1 MIALSHSFSGKPRQA
16 SMAAYRQ
23 LLAENHVEE
32 ILQDVKQ
39 NKTLDRKKELP
50 VWLPLAAS
58 FKNGTRKAED
68 AVPSGLF
75 FLDIDEKGLTEAL
88 WNKVREE
95 RLIQEFRIVYFAES
109 AGGGTHIWAWRTP
122 GLSIEEN
129 IQRLASR
136 LGVSYDSHV
145 TDLARCCFM
154 VSEQYVRLLDPVVF
168 EPLTE
173 EQRQLY
179 SASRM
184 IAQKE
189 EDLNALAQ
197 NALVQN
203 ALVQNELVQNAL
215 VQTTPT
221 PPNLG
226 GEEDTPAAESAPTV
240 VMVSPPE
247 LGGARG
253 GLNNSHSCTYKDIPY
268 SQIVQALLWKLGYGD
283 APAEGERNTALYTMS
298 RYLRFICDFD
308 EQKLFAIIPH
318 WGLPEHEVISTIKS
332 AVASVRPTD
341 MPSQMKE
348 VLSSLGAAMEVET
361 EKAEDSPIPTVGNEL
376 PGILQ
381 DLADHAPGEFKE
393 ATLIAAMPMLGTL
406 ATGIRARYND
416 GKINSASFIVDIEAP
431 QATGKSFV
439 DDEFALLMDPIIKQ
453 DEVEWQKEIAYSLAK
468 KDGQDVENPC
478 SQIRILE
485 PNIGVSAFLERA
497 LYAKGKHLFTYAPEI
512 ETVLKNNKGG
522 AWTEKNDLFRL
533 AYDNKPWGQH
543 RISKDSFSGKV
554 TLYYNMVMCGTPNKC
569 RAFFADAESGLVSRV
584 TPVVLP
590 DMVGA
595 KMPKFKPWTKDEE
608 ERVKRQCL
616 CLMDEEGEVDL
627 PLINKALEEWD
638 EEKRQE
644 YLQTLRY
651 SLDVLR
657 RRAALNG
664 FRAGIIAYLLEG
676 RQETE
681 RAIKF
686 ARWYAERC
694 LHYQLQLYGDKID
707 ALHNGPSPQASK
719 GNVRYLDALP
729 REFTKEDL
737 VTLRLA
743 NNESPVVK
751 TITWRWVKEGKIEK
765 IDTNLW
771 RKIG

>member
-1 MIALSHSFSGKPRQA
+1 MINISNCFSGKPRQA

-39 NKTLDRKKELP
+39 NKNLDRKKSLP

-68 AVPSGLF
+68 AVPSGLY
-75 FLDIDEKGLTEAL
+75 FLDIDEKGLTETL
-88 WNKVREE
+88 WNKVRAENLIEE
-95 RLIQEFRIVYFAES
+95 FHIVYFAES

-122 GLSIEEN
+122 GLSIEED
-129 IQRLASR
+129 IQQLASR

-154 VSEQYVRLLDPVVF
+154 VSEQYVKLLDPVVF
-168 EPLTE
+168 EPLSE
-173 EQRQLY
+173 EQKKMY
-179 SASRM
+179 
-184 IAQKE
+184 AQPINNKVE
-189 EDLNALAQ
+189 QTEVETTHLSPLTSHPSPLN
-197 NALVQN
+197 
-203 ALVQNELVQNAL
+203 
-215 VQTTPT
+215 
-221 PPNLG
+221 
-226 GEEDTPAAESAPTV
+226 
-240 VMVSPPE
+240 
-247 LGGARG
+247 
-253 GLNNSHSCTYKDIPY
+253 YKGIPY
-268 SQIVQALLWKLGYGD
+268 EKIVQALLWKLGYGD
-283 APAEGERNTALYTMS
+283 APADGERNTALYTMS
-298 RYLRFICDFD
+298 RYLRFICDFN
-308 EQKLFAIIPH
+308 EQKLFQILPH
-318 WGLPEHEVISTIKS
+318 WGLSDHEVLSTIKS
-332 AVASVRPTD
+332 AVGSVRPTD

-348 VLSSLGAAMEVET
+348 VLSSLGAAIEAEVEN
-361 EKAEDSPIPTVGNEL
+361 ADDSLVASVDNEL
-376 PGILQ
+376 PDILQ
-381 DLADHAPGEFKE
+381 DLADHAPEEFKE
-393 ATLIAAMPMLGTL
+393 ATLMAAMPMLGTL
-406 ATGIRARYND
+406 ATGIRARYRD
-416 GKINSASFIVDIEAP
+416 GVLNSPSFIVDIEAP

-439 DDEFALLMDPIIKQ
+439 DKEFQLLMDPIIKQ
-453 DEVEWQKEIAYSLAK
+453 DEVEWQKEMAYSLAK

-478 SQIRILE
+478 SQIRIIE

-497 LYAKGKHLFTYAPEI
+497 IYAKGKHLFTYAPEI

-595 KMPKFKPWTKDEE
+595 KMPQFKPWTKDEE
-608 ERVKRQCL
+608 EKVKRQCL

-627 PLINKALEEWD
+627 PLINKAIEEWD
-638 EEKRQE
+638 EGKRQE

-664 FRAGIIAYLLEG
+664 FRAGLVAYLLEG
-676 RQETE
+676 RKETE
-681 RAIKF
+681 RAIRF
-686 ARWYAERC
+686 ALWFAERC
-694 LHYQLQLYGDKID
+694 LHYQLQIYGDKID
-707 ALHNGPSPQASK
+707 ALHNGQLSLQASK
-719 GNVRYLDALP
+719 GNIRYLDALP
-729 REFTKEDL
+729 KEFTKEDL
-737 VTLRLA
+737 VNLRLS

-751 TITWRWVKEGKIEK
+751 TVIYRWGKEGLVVKIG
-765 IDTNLW
+765 TNLW
-771 RKIG
+771 QKCL

>member
-39 NKTLDRKKELP
+39 NKNLDRKKELP

-58 FKNGTRKAED
+58 FKNGTRKAEN

-95 RLIQEFRIVYFAES
+95 NLIQEFRIVYFAES

-122 GLSIEEN
+122 GLSIEED

-168 EPLTE
+168 EENRGEWLEVRGKRIDSSATNSDNETNLSPLTS
-173 EQRQLY
+173 Y
-179 SASRM
+179 HSP
-184 IAQKE
+184 
-189 EDLNALAQ
+189 LN
-197 NALVQN
+197 
-203 ALVQNELVQNAL
+203 
-215 VQTTPT
+215 
-221 PPNLG
+221 
-226 GEEDTPAAESAPTV
+226 
-240 VMVSPPE
+240 
-247 LGGARG
+247 
-253 GLNNSHSCTYKDIPY
+253 YKDIPY

-308 EQKLFAIIPH
+308 EQKLFAILPH
-318 WGLPEHEVISTIKS
+318 WGLPDHEVISTIKS

-361 EKAEDSPIPTVGNEL
+361 EKAEDSPIPTVDNEL

-381 DLADHAPGEFKE
+381 DLADHAPEEFKE

>member
-1 MIALSHSFSGKPRQA
+1 MRKSHLEGAKPLATFAADMIQLASSFSGKPRQA

-39 NKTLDRKKELP
+39 NKNLSRKKELP
-50 VWLPLAAS
+50 VWLPLAEC
-58 FKNGTRKAED
+58 FTNGTRKAED

-75 FLDIDEKGLTEAL
+75 FLDIDEKGLTEEL
-88 WNKVREE
+88 WGKVWENNLIEE
-95 RLIQEFRIVYFAES
+95 CRIVYFAES

-122 GLSIEEN
+122 GSTIEED
-129 IQRLASR
+129 IQKLASR

-154 VSEQYVRLLDPVVF
+154 VSEQYVKLLDPAIF
-168 EPLTE
+168 EPLSE
-173 EQRQLY
+173 EQKKLY
-179 SASRM
+179 EVSLDSVPTEVVN
-184 IAQKE
+184 QTE
-189 EDLNALAQ
+189 PNEVSESQ
-197 NALVQN
+197 N
-203 ALVQNELVQNAL
+203 
-215 VQTTPT
+215 
-221 PPNLG
+221 
-226 GEEDTPAAESAPTV
+226 
-240 VMVSPPE
+240 
-247 LGGARG
+247 
-253 GLNNSHSCTYKDIPY
+253 YKGIPY
-268 SQIVQALLWKLGYGD
+268 EKIVQALLWKLGYGD
-283 APAEGERNTALYTMS
+283 APAEGERNTALYTMT
-298 RYLRFICDFD
+298 RYMRFICDFN
-308 EQKLFAIIPH
+308 EQKLFQILPH
-318 WGLPEHEVISTIKS
+318 WGLADHEVMSTIKS
-332 AVASVRPTD
+332 AIGSTRPSD
-341 MPSQMKE
+341 IPSQMKE
-348 VLSSLGAAMEVET
+348 VLSFLGAST
-361 EKAEDSPIPTVGNEL
+361 EGGDEDSDESLCAPVEKEL

-381 DLADHAPGEFKE
+381 DLSDHAPEEFRE
-393 ATLIAAMPMLGTL
+393 ATLMAAMPMLGTL
-406 ATGIRARYND
+406 ATSIRAKYRD
-416 GKINSASFIVDIEAP
+416 GKLNSPSFIVDIEAP

-439 DDEFALLMDPIIKQ
+439 DNEFELLMDPIIKQ

-468 KDGQDVENPC
+468 KNGEEAENPC
-478 SQIRILE
+478 SQIRIIE

-584 TPVVLP
+584 TPVQLP
-590 DMVGA
+590 DMTGA
-595 KMPKFKPWTKDEE
+595 KMPHFKEWTKEE
-608 ERVKRQCL
+608 EEKVKRQCL

-627 PLINKALEEWD
+627 PLINKAIEEWD
-638 EEKRQE
+638 ESKRQE

-676 RQETE
+676 RKETE

-686 ARWYAERC
+686 AVWYAERC
-694 LHYQLQLYGDKID
+694 LHYQLLIYGDKID
-707 ALHNGPSPQASK
+707 ALHNGTLSPQASK
-719 GNVRYLDALP
+719 GNIRYLDVLP
-729 REFTKEDL
+729 KEFTKEDL
-737 VTLRLA
+737 VNLRLA
-743 NNESPVVK
+743 NNESAVVK
-751 TITWRWVKEGKIEK
+751 TIIYRWVKEGKIVK
-765 IDTNLW
+765 INTNLW
-771 RKIG
+771 QKC

>member
-1 MIALSHSFSGKPRQA
+1 
-16 SMAAYRQ
+16 MAAYRQ
-23 LLAENHVEE
+23 LLAKNHVEE

-39 NKTLDRKKELP
+39 NNRLDRKKELP
-50 VWLPLAAS
+50 VWLPLAQS
-58 FKNGTRKAED
+58 FNNGTRKAED

-75 FLDIDEKGLTEAL
+75 YLDIDEKGLTEQL
-88 WNKVREE
+88 WQKVQDENLIEE
-95 RLIQEFRIVYFAES
+95 YRIVYFAES

-122 GLSIEEN
+122 GATIEED
-129 IQRLASR
+129 IQKLASR

-154 VSEQYVRLLDPVVF
+154 VSEKYVKLLDPIVF
-168 EPLTE
+168 EEQPSSPKLGDNRGLNEESPLTE
-173 EQRQLY
+173 
-179 SASRM
+179 
-184 IAQKE
+184 K
-189 EDLNALAQ
+189 
-197 NALVQN
+197 
-203 ALVQNELVQNAL
+203 NENGSETCSDPQ
-215 VQTTPT
+215 

-226 GEEDTPAAESAPTV
+226 GS
-240 VMVSPPE
+240 
-247 LGGARG
+247 
-253 GLNNSHSCTYKDIPY
+253 NYKGIPY
-268 SQIVQALLWKLGYGD
+268 ENIVQALLWKLGYGD
-283 APAEGERNTALYTMS
+283 APAEGERNMALYTMS
-298 RYLRFICDFD
+298 RYMRFICDFD
-308 EQKLFAIIPH
+308 EQKLFTILPH
-318 WGLPEHEVISTIKS
+318 WGLSDHEVQSTIKS
-332 AVASVRPTD
+332 AVGSTRPAGI
-341 MPSQMKE
+341 PSMMNE
-348 VLSSLGAAMEVET
+348 VLSSLGAASEAGS
-361 EKAEDSPIPTVGNEL
+361 AESDESTVAPVDAEL

-381 DLADHAPGEFKE
+381 DLSDHAPEEFRE
-393 ATLIAAMPMLGTL
+393 ATLMAAMPMLGTL
-406 ATGIRARYND
+406 ATGIRAKYRD
-416 GKINSASFIVDIEAP
+416 GKLNSPSFIVDIEAP

-439 DDEFALLMDPIIKQ
+439 DAEFELLMDPIIKQ
-453 DEVEWQKEIAYSLAK
+453 DEVEWQKEIEYSLAK
-468 KDGQDVENPC
+468 KNGEEVENPC
-478 SQIRILE
+478 AQIRIIE

-584 TPVVLP
+584 TPVLLP

-595 KMPKFKPWTKDEE
+595 RMPHFKPWSQEDEE
-608 ERVKRQCL
+608 KVKRQCL
-616 CLMDEEGEVDL
+616 CLMDEEGEVEL
-627 PLINKALEEWD
+627 PLINKAIEAWD

-681 RAIKF
+681 RAIRF
-686 ARWYAERC
+686 AVWYAERC
-694 LHYQLQLYGDKID
+694 LHYQLQLYGNKID
-707 ALHNGPSPQASK
+707 ALHDNAVSPQASK
-719 GNVRYLDALP
+719 GNIRYLDVLP
-729 REFTKEDL
+729 KEFTKEDL
-737 VTLRLA
+737 VNLRLA

-751 TITWRWVKEGKIEK
+751 TIIYRWVKEGLVVK
-765 IDTNLW
+765 TNANLW
-771 RKIG
+771 QKIQV

>member
-1 MIALSHSFSGKPRQA
+1 
-16 SMAAYRQ
+16 MAAYRQ
-23 LLAENHVEE
+23 LLAKNHVEE

-39 NKTLDRKKELP
+39 NNRMDRKKELP
-50 VWLPLAAS
+50 VWLPLAQS
-58 FKNGTRKAED
+58 FNNGTRKAED

-75 FLDIDEKGLTEAL
+75 YLDIDEKGLTEQL
-88 WNKVREE
+88 WQKVQDENLIEE
-95 RLIQEFRIVYFAES
+95 YRIVYFAES

-122 GLSIEEN
+122 GATIEED
-129 IQRLASR
+129 IQKLASR

-154 VSEQYVRLLDPVVF
+154 VSEKYVKLLDPIVF
-168 EPLTE
+168 EEQPSSPKLGDNRGLNEESPLTE
-173 EQRQLY
+173 
-179 SASRM
+179 
-184 IAQKE
+184 K
-189 EDLNALAQ
+189 
-197 NALVQN
+197 
-203 ALVQNELVQNAL
+203 NENGSETCSDPQ
-215 VQTTPT
+215 

-226 GEEDTPAAESAPTV
+226 GS
-240 VMVSPPE
+240 
-247 LGGARG
+247 
-253 GLNNSHSCTYKDIPY
+253 NYKGIPY
-268 SQIVQALLWKLGYGD
+268 ENIVQALLWKLGYGD
-283 APAEGERNTALYTMS
+283 APAEGERNMALYTMS
-298 RYLRFICDFD
+298 RYMRFICDFD
-308 EQKLFAIIPH
+308 EQKLFTILPH
-318 WGLPEHEVISTIKS
+318 WGLSDHEVQSTIKS
-332 AVASVRPTD
+332 AVGSTRPAGI
-341 MPSQMKE
+341 PSMMNE
-348 VLSSLGAAMEVET
+348 VLSSLGATSEAGS
-361 EKAEDSPIPTVGNEL
+361 AESDESTVAPVDNEL

-381 DLADHAPGEFKE
+381 DLSDHAPEEFRE
-393 ATLIAAMPMLGTL
+393 ATLMAAMPMLGTL
-406 ATGIRARYND
+406 ATGIRAKYRD
-416 GKINSASFIVDIEAP
+416 GKLNSPSFIVDIEAP

-439 DDEFALLMDPIIKQ
+439 DAEFELLMDPIIKQ
-453 DEVEWQKEIAYSLAK
+453 DEVEWQKEIEYSLAK
-468 KDGQDVENPC
+468 KNGEEVENPC
-478 SQIRILE
+478 AQIRIIE

-584 TPVVLP
+584 TPVLLP

-595 KMPKFKPWTKDEE
+595 RMPHFKPWSQEDEE
-608 ERVKRQCL
+608 KVKRQCL
-616 CLMDEEGEVDL
+616 CLMDEEGEVEL
-627 PLINKALEEWD
+627 PLINKAIEAWD

-681 RAIKF
+681 RAIRF
-686 ARWYAERC
+686 AVWYAERC
-694 LHYQLQLYGDKID
+694 LHYQLQLYGNKID
-707 ALHNGPSPQASK
+707 ALHDNAVSPQASK
-719 GNVRYLDALP
+719 GNIRYLDVLP
-729 REFTKEDL
+729 KEFTKEDL
-737 VTLRLA
+737 VNLRLA

-751 TITWRWVKEGKIEK
+751 TIICRWVKEGLVVK
-765 IDTNLW
+765 TNANLW
-771 RKIG
+771 QKIQV

>member
-1 MIALSHSFSGKPRQA
+1 MTFAVDMISIATSFSGKPRKA

-23 LLAENHVEE
+23 LLAKNHVDE
-32 ILQDVKQ
+32 ILLDVKQ
-39 NKTLDRKKELP
+39 NKNLDRKKELP
-50 VWLPLAAS
+50 VWLPLAQC
-58 FKNGTRKAED
+58 FNNGTRKAED

-75 FLDIDEKGLTEAL
+75 FLDIDEKGLTEQL
-88 WNKVREE
+88 WQKVQDEN
-95 RLIQEFRIVYFAES
+95 LIEEFRIVYFAES
-109 AGGGTHIWAWRTP
+109 AGGGTHIWAWRTL
-122 GLSIEEN
+122 GSTIEED
-129 IQRLASR
+129 IQKLASR

-154 VSEQYVRLLDPVVF
+154 VSEQYVKLLDPVVF
-168 EPLTE
+168 EESDWKEVSGEKTDVPTQPSDNSTASSPL
-173 EQRQLY
+173 
-179 SASRM
+179 
-184 IAQKE
+184 
-189 EDLNALAQ
+189 D
-197 NALVQN
+197 
-203 ALVQNELVQNAL
+203 
-215 VQTTPT
+215 
-221 PPNLG
+221 
-226 GEEDTPAAESAPTV
+226 
-240 VMVSPPE
+240 
-247 LGGARG
+247 
-253 GLNNSHSCTYKDIPY
+253 YKGIPY
-268 SQIVQALLWKLGYGD
+268 ENIVQALLFKLGYGD
-283 APAEGERNTALYTMS
+283 APVEGERNMALYTMS

-308 EQKLFAIIPH
+308 EQRLFTILPH
-318 WGLPEHEVISTIKS
+318 WGLSDHEVLSTIKS
-332 AVASVRPTD
+332 AVGSTRPAGI
-341 MPSQMKE
+341 PSMMNE
-348 VLSSLGAAMEVET
+348 VLSSLGAAIETGTETIDDSMVSPVE
-361 EKAEDSPIPTVGNEL
+361 AEL

-381 DLADHAPGEFKE
+381 DLSDHAPEEFRE
-393 ATLIAAMPMLGTL
+393 ATLMAAMPMLGTL
-406 ATGIRARYND
+406 ATGIRAKYRD
-416 GKINSASFIVDIEAP
+416 GKLNSPSFIVDIEAP

-439 DDEFALLMDPIIKQ
+439 DNEFELLMDPIIKQ
-453 DEVEWQKEIAYSLAK
+453 DEVEWQKEIEYSLAK
-468 KDGQDVENPC
+468 KDGQEVENPC
-478 SQIRILE
+478 AQIRIIE

-595 KMPKFKPWTKDEE
+595 KMPEFKAWSQEE
-608 ERVKRQCL
+608 EEKVKRQCL

-627 PLINKALEEWD
+627 PLINKAIEEWD
-638 EEKRQE
+638 EGKRQE

-664 FRAGIIAYLLEG
+664 FRAGILAYLLEG

-686 ARWYAERC
+686 ALWYAERC
-694 LHYQLQLYGDKID
+694 LHYQLQIYGNKID
-707 ALHNGPSPQASK
+707 ALHDNAVSPQASK
-719 GNVRYLDALP
+719 GNIRYLDVLP
-729 REFTKEDL
+729 KEFTKEDL
-737 VTLRLA
+737 VNLRLA

-751 TITWRWVKEGKIEK
+751 TIIYRWCKECKIEK
-765 IDTNLW
+765 IGANLW
-771 RKIG
+771 QKSL

>member
-1 MIALSHSFSGKPRQA
+1 MTFAVDMISIATSFSGKPRKA

-23 LLAENHVEE
+23 LLAKNHVDE
-32 ILQDVKQ
+32 ILLDVKQ
-39 NKTLDRKKELP
+39 NKNLDRKKELP
-50 VWLPLAAS
+50 VWLPLAEC
-58 FKNGTRKAED
+58 FTGGTRKAED
-68 AVPSGLF
+68 AQPSGLF
-75 FLDIDEKGLTEAL
+75 FLDIDEKGLTETL
-88 WNKVREE
+88 WQKVQDEN
-95 RLIQEFRIVYFAES
+95 LIEEFRIAYFAES

-122 GLSIEEN
+122 GKSIEED

-154 VSEQYVRLLDPVVF
+154 VSEQYVKLLNPVVF

-173 EQRQLY
+173 EQKKMYAMEQVESNL
-179 SASRM
+179 SPLTSCPSP
-184 IAQKE
+184 
-189 EDLNALAQ
+189 LN
-197 NALVQN
+197 
-203 ALVQNELVQNAL
+203 
-215 VQTTPT
+215 
-221 PPNLG
+221 
-226 GEEDTPAAESAPTV
+226 
-240 VMVSPPE
+240 
-247 LGGARG
+247 
-253 GLNNSHSCTYKDIPY
+253 YKGIPY
-268 SQIVQALLWKLGYGD
+268 ENIVQALLWKLGYGD
-283 APAEGERNTALYTMS
+283 APAQGERNTALYTMS
-298 RYLRFICDFD
+298 RYMRFICDFD
-308 EQKLFAIIPH
+308 EQKLFAILPH
-318 WGLPEHEVISTIKS
+318 WGLSDHEVLSTIKS
-332 AVASVRPTD
+332 AVSSTRPAGI
-341 MPSQMKE
+341 PSQMNE
-348 VLSSLGAAMEVET
+348 VLSSLGAAIEAGTETVDDSMVAPVE
-361 EKAEDSPIPTVGNEL
+361 AEL

-381 DLADHAPGEFKE
+381 DLSDHAPEEFRE
-393 ATLIAAMPMLGTL
+393 ATLVAAMPMLGTL
-406 ATGIRARYND
+406 ATGIRAKYRD
-416 GKINSASFIVDIEAP
+416 GKLNSPSFIVDIEAP

-439 DDEFALLMDPIIKQ
+439 DAEFELLMDPIIKQ

-468 KDGQDVENPC
+468 KDGQEVENPC
-478 SQIRILE
+478 SCIRIIE

-595 KMPKFKPWTKDEE
+595 KMPQFKAWSQEDEE
-608 ERVKRQCL
+608 KVKRQCL

-627 PLINKALEEWD
+627 PLINKAIEEWD
-638 EEKRQE
+638 EGKRQE

-681 RAIKF
+681 RAIRF
-686 ARWYAERC
+686 ALWYAERC

-707 ALHNGPSPQASK
+707 ALHNGTLSTQASK
-719 GNVRYLDALP
+719 GNIRYLDALP
-729 REFTKEDL
+729 KEFTKADL
-737 VTLRLA
+737 VNLRLA
-743 NNESPVVK
+743 NGESPVVK
-751 TITWRWVKEGKIEK
+751 TIICRWVKESLIMKIG
-765 IDTNLW
+765 TNLW
-771 RKIG
+771 QKIQ

>member
-1 MIALSHSFSGKPRQA
+1 
-16 SMAAYRQ
+16 MAAYRQ

-39 NKTLDRKKELP
+39 NKNLSRKKELP

-58 FKNGTRKAED
+58 FNNGTRKAED
-68 AVPSGLF
+68 AVPSGLY
-75 FLDIDEKGLTEAL
+75 FLDIDEKGLTEQL
-88 WNKVREE
+88 WKKVHDEN
-95 RLIQEFRIVYFAES
+95 LIEAFRIVYFAES

-122 GLSIEEN
+122 GLSIEED

-136 LGVSYDSHV
+136 LGVGYDSHV

-154 VSEQYVRLLDPVVF
+154 VSEQYVKLLDTSVF
-168 EPLTE
+168 E
-173 EQRQLY
+173 
-179 SASRM
+179 ASPSQADDM
-184 IAQKE
+184 
-189 EDLNALAQ
+189 D
-197 NALVQN
+197 
-203 ALVQNELVQNAL
+203 
-215 VQTTPT
+215 
-221 PPNLG
+221 
-226 GEEDTPAAESAPTV
+226 AESS
-240 VMVSPPE
+240 VSISTFPPSE
-247 LGGARG
+247 GLGEAFSGTFHG
-253 GLNNSHSCTYKDIPY
+253 IPY
-268 SQIVQALLWKLGYGD
+268 AQIVQALLWKLGYGD
-283 APAEGERNTALYTMS
+283 APAEGERNTALYTLS

-308 EQKLFAIIPH
+308 EQKLFAILPH
-318 WGLPEHEVISTIKS
+318 WGLSDHEVLSTIKS
-332 AVASVRPTD
+332 AVGSVRPAGI
-341 MPSQMKE
+341 PSQMQE
-348 VLSSLGAAMEVET
+348 VLTSLGAALKVEV
-361 EKAEDSPIPTVGNEL
+361 EKAEESIIAPVDDAL

-381 DLADHAPGEFKE
+381 DLAEHAPEEFKE

-406 ATGIRARYND
+406 ATGIRAKYRD
-416 GKINSASFIVDIEAP
+416 GKMNSASFIVDIEAP

-439 DDEFALLMDPIIKQ
+439 DSEFELLMDPIFKQ
-453 DEVEWQKEIAYSLAK
+453 DEVEWQKEMAYSLAK
-468 KDGQDVENPC
+468 KNGEEAQNPC
-478 SQIRILE
+478 SQIRIIE

-512 ETVLKNNKGG
+512 ETVQKNNRGG

-595 KMPKFKPWTKDEE
+595 RMPEFKAWTKDEE

-616 CLMDEEGEVDL
+616 CLMDEEGEVSL
-627 PLINKALEEWD
+627 PLINKAIAEWD
-638 EEKRQE
+638 ESKRQE

-686 ARWYAERC
+686 ALWYAERC
-694 LHYQLQLYGDKID
+694 LHYQLQIYGDKID
-707 ALHNGPSPQASK
+707 ALHNGTLSPQVSK
-719 GNVRYLDALP
+719 GNIRYLDALP
-729 REFTKEDL
+729 KEFTKEDL
-737 VTLRLA
+737 VNLRLA

-751 TITWRWVKEGKIEK
+751 TIIYRWVKEGLIVK

-771 RKIG
+771 QKTVG

>member
-1 MIALSHSFSGKPRQA
+1 MANSFSGKPRKA

-23 LLAENHVEE
+23 LLAKNHVEE
-32 ILQDVKQ
+32 ILTDVKQ
-39 NKTLDRKKELP
+39 NNNLDRKKELP
-50 VWLPLAAS
+50 VWLPLAEC
-58 FKNGTRKAED
+58 FNNGTRKAED
-68 AVPSGLF
+68 AEASGLY
-75 FLDIDEKGLTEAL
+75 FLDIDEKGLTDAL
-88 WNKVREE
+88 WKKVREE
-95 RLIQEFRIVYFAES
+95 NLIEAFRIVYFAES

-122 GLSIEEN
+122 GLSIEED
-129 IQRLASR
+129 IQKLASR

-154 VSEQYVRLLDPVVF
+154 VSEQYVKLLDPIVF

-173 EQRQLY
+173 EQKKLY
-179 SASRM
+179 VQPVVAKV
-184 IAQKE
+184 AQTSVNE
-189 EDLNALAQ
+189 ECSMVN
-197 NALVQN
+197 
-203 ALVQNELVQNAL
+203 
-215 VQTTPT
+215 
-221 PPNLG
+221 
-226 GEEDTPAAESAPTV
+226 GECS
-240 VMVSPPE
+240 M
-247 LGGARG
+247 
-253 GLNNSHSCTYKDIPY
+253 TYKGIAY
-268 SQIVQALLWKLGYGD
+268 EKIVQSLLWKLGYGD
-283 APAEGERNTALYTMS
+283 APAEGERNMALYTMS
-298 RYLRFICDFD
+298 RYLRFICDFN
-308 EQKLFAIIPH
+308 EQKLFQILPH
-318 WGLPEHEVISTIKS
+318 WGLSDHEVLSTIKS
-332 AVASVRPTD
+332 AVGSTRPSE

-348 VLSSLGAAMEVET
+348 VLASLGAAQETSSESVDDAIVTPVE
-361 EKAEDSPIPTVGNEL
+361 NEL
-376 PGILQ
+376 PDLLQ
-381 DLADHAPGEFKE
+381 DLSDHAPEEFKE

-406 ATGIRARYND
+406 ATGIRAKYRD
-416 GKINSASFIVDIEAP
+416 GKLNSPSFIVDIEAP

-439 DDEFALLMDPIIKQ
+439 DNEFELLMDPIIKQ

-468 KDGQDVENPC
+468 KNGEEVENPC

-595 KMPKFKPWTKDEE
+595 KMPQFKMWTKDEE
-608 ERVKRQCL
+608 EKVKRMCL
-616 CLMDEEGEVDL
+616 CLMDEEGEVEL
-627 PLINKALEEWD
+627 PLINKAIEDWD
-638 EEKRQE
+638 EGKRQE

-676 RQETE
+676 HKETE

-686 ARWYAERC
+686 ALWYAERC
-694 LHYQLQLYGDKID
+694 LHYQLQIYGDKID
-707 ALHNGPSPQASK
+707 ALHNGTLSIQASK
-719 GNVRYLDALP
+719 GNIRYLDALP
-729 REFTKEDL
+729 KEFTKEDF
-737 VTLRLA
+737 VNLRLG
-743 NNESPVVK
+743 NGESPVVK
-751 TITWRWVKEGKIEK
+751 TIIYRWVKEGKIK
-765 IDTNLW
+765 KTDTNLW
-771 RKIG
+771 QKC

>member
-1 MIALSHSFSGKPRQA
+1 
-16 SMAAYRQ
+16 MAAYRQ
-23 LLAENHVEE
+23 LLAKNHVEE

-39 NKTLDRKKELP
+39 NNNLERKKELP
-50 VWLPLAAS
+50 VWLPLAQC
-58 FKNGTRKAED
+58 FNNGTRKAEE

-75 FLDIDEKGLTEAL
+75 FLDIDEKCLTEQL
-88 WNKVREE
+88 WKKVQDEN
-95 RLIQEFRIVYFAES
+95 LIEEFRIVYFAES

-122 GLSIEEN
+122 GSTIEED

-154 VSEQYVRLLDPVVF
+154 VSEQYVKLLDPVVF
-168 EPLTE
+168 EDSPK
-173 EQRQLY
+173 
-179 SASRM
+179 ASPSPSKGWDVWLPDE
-184 IAQKE
+184 AGS
-189 EDLNALAQ
+189 DADD
-197 NALVQN
+197 V
-203 ALVQNELVQNAL
+203 
-215 VQTTPT
+215 
-221 PPNLG
+221 
-226 GEEDTPAAESAPTV
+226 DAESPVSILT
-240 VMVSPPE
+240 SPPSE
-247 LGGARG
+247 GFGEAFGWTFRG
-253 GLNNSHSCTYKDIPY
+253 IPY
-268 SQIVQALLWKLGYGD
+268 ENIVQALLWKLGYGD
-283 APAEGERNTALYTMS
+283 APAEGERNMALYTMS
-298 RYLRFICDFD
+298 RYMRFICDFD
-308 EQKLFAIIPH
+308 EQKLFAILPH
-318 WGLPEHEVISTIKS
+318 WGLSDHEVLATIKS
-332 AVASVRPTD
+332 AVSSVRPAGI
-341 MPSQMKE
+341 PSQMNE
-348 VLSSLGAAMEVET
+348 VLSSLGAAIETGTETVDDSMVSPVE
-361 EKAEDSPIPTVGNEL
+361 AEL

-381 DLADHAPGEFKE
+381 DLSDHAPEEFRE
-393 ATLIAAMPMLGTL
+393 ATLMAAMPMLGTL
-406 ATGIRARYND
+406 ATGIRAKYRD
-416 GKINSASFIVDIEAP
+416 GKLNSPSFIVDIEAP

-439 DDEFALLMDPIIKQ
+439 DAEFELLMDPIIKQ

-478 SQIRILE
+478 AQIRIIE

-595 KMPKFKPWTKDEE
+595 RMPEFMAWSQEDEE
-608 ERVKRQCL
+608 KVKRQCL

-627 PLINKALEEWD
+627 PLINKAIEEWD
-638 EEKRQE
+638 EGKRQE

-651 SLDVLR
+651 SLDVFR

-686 ARWYAERC
+686 ALWYAERC
-694 LHYQLQLYGDKID
+694 LHYQLQLYGDKVD
-707 ALHNGPSPQASK
+707 ALHDNAVSPQVSK
-719 GNVRYLDALP
+719 GNIRYLDALP
-729 REFTKEDL
+729 KEFTKEDL
-737 VTLRLA
+737 VNLRLA

-751 TITWRWVKEGKIEK
+751 TIICRWVKEGLVVKTN
-765 IDTNLW
+765 TNLW
-771 RKIG
+771 QKIQ

>member
-1 MIALSHSFSGKPRQA
+1 MKVQSPIVPLLRISKQSAMGIMISKKFSGKPRKA

-39 NKTLDRKKELP
+39 NKNLDRKKELP
-50 VWLPLAAS
+50 VWLPLAES
-58 FKNGTRKAED
+58 FTNGTRKADD
-68 AVPSGLF
+68 AQPSGLF
-75 FLDIDEKGLTEAL
+75 FLDIDEKGLTEEL
-88 WNKVREE
+88 WGKVWEQN
-95 RLIQEFRIVYFAES
+95 LIEEFRIVYFAES

-122 GLSIEEN
+122 GSSIEED
-129 IQRLASR
+129 IQKLASR

-154 VSEQYVRLLDPVVF
+154 VSEQYVKLIDPAIF

-173 EQRQLY
+173 EQKKGFLPL
-179 SASRM
+179 SRGSR
-184 IAQKE
+184 
-189 EDLNALAQ
+189 
-197 NALVQN
+197 
-203 ALVQNELVQNAL
+203 
-215 VQTTPT
+215 PSCS
-221 PPNLG
+221 G
-226 GEEDTPAAESAPTV
+226 GESSEEISCSGGES
-240 VMVSPPE
+240 
-247 LGGARG
+247 
-253 GLNNSHSCTYKDIPY
+253 YKGIAY
-268 SQIVQALLWKLGYGD
+268 EKIVQALLWKLGYGD
-283 APAEGERNTALYTMS
+283 APAEGERNTALYTMT
-298 RYLRFICDFD
+298 RYMRFICDFN
-308 EQKLFAIIPH
+308 EQKLFAILPH
-318 WGLPEHEVISTIKS
+318 WGLADHEVMSTIKS
-332 AVASVRPTD
+332 AVGSTRPSD
-341 MPSQMKE
+341 IPSQMKE
-348 VLSSLGAAMEVET
+348 VLSFLGASMESGD
-361 EKAEDSPIPTVGNEL
+361 EDSDESLCAPVEKEL

-381 DLADHAPGEFKE
+381 DLADHSPEEFKE
-393 ATLIAAMPMLGTL
+393 ATLMAAMPMLGTL
-406 ATGIRARYND
+406 ATSIRAKYRD
-416 GKINSASFIVDIEAP
+416 GKLNSPSFIVDIEAP

-439 DDEFALLMDPIIKQ
+439 DNEFELLMDPIIKQ
-453 DEVEWQKEIAYSLAK
+453 DEVEWQKEIEYSLAK
-468 KDGQDVENPC
+468 KDGQEVENPC
-478 SQIRILE
+478 SQIRIIE

-590 DMVGA
+590 DMTGA
-595 KMPKFKPWTKDEE
+595 KMPHFKEWTKDEE
-608 ERVKRQCL
+608 EKVKRQCL

-627 PLINKALEEWD
+627 PLINKAIEEWD
-638 EEKRQE
+638 ESKRQE

-676 RQETE
+676 RKETE

-686 ARWYAERC
+686 ALWYAERC
-694 LHYQLQLYGDKID
+694 LHYQLLIYGDKID
-707 ALHNGPSPQASK
+707 ALHNGAICPQASK
-719 GNVRYLDALP
+719 GNIRYLDALP
-729 REFTKEDL
+729 KEFTKEDL
-737 VTLRLA
+737 VNLRLA
-743 NNESPVVK
+743 NNESAVVK
-751 TITWRWVKEGKIEK
+751 TIICRWGKEEK
-765 IDTNLW
+765 IKKIGPNLW
-771 RKIG
+771 QKCPL

>member
-1 MIALSHSFSGKPRQA
+1 MIQLALSFSGKPRQA

-32 ILQDVKQ
+32 ILTDVKQ
-39 NKTLDRKKELP
+39 NNNLDRKKSLP
-50 VWLPLAAS
+50 VWLPLAEC
-58 FKNGTRKAED
+58 FINGTRKAED
-68 AVPSGLF
+68 AQPSGLY
-75 FLDIDEKGLTEAL
+75 FLDIDEKGLTEQL

-95 RLIQEFRIVYFAES
+95 NLIAEFRIVYFAES

-122 GLSIEEN
+122 GLSIEED
-129 IQRLASR
+129 IQKLASR

-154 VSEQYVRLLDPVVF
+154 VSEQYVKLLDPIVF

-173 EQRQLY
+173 EQHELY
-179 SASRM
+179 G
-184 IAQKE
+184 
-189 EDLNALAQ
+189 
-197 NALVQN
+197 V
-203 ALVQNELVQNAL
+203 
-215 VQTTPT
+215 PT
-221 PPNLG
+221 PIINKV
-226 GEEDTPAAESAPTV
+226 EETEVETTHL
-240 VMVSPPE
+240 SPLTSNPSP
-247 LGGARG
+247 
-253 GLNNSHSCTYKDIPY
+253 LNYKGIPY
-268 SQIVQALLWKLGYGD
+268 EKIVQALLWKLGYGD

-308 EQKLFAIIPH
+308 EQKLFQILPH
-318 WGLPEHEVISTIKS
+318 WGLSDHEVMSTIKS
-332 AVASVRPTD
+332 AVSSVRPTD

-348 VLSSLGAAMEVET
+348 VLASLGAAMEV
-361 EKAEDSPIPTVGNEL
+361 ASEDADESFAAPVNNEL

-381 DLADHAPGEFKE
+381 DLSDHAPEEFKE
-393 ATLIAAMPMLGTL
+393 ATLMAAMPMLGTL
-406 ATGIRARYND
+406 ATSIRAKYRD
-416 GKINSASFIVDIEAP
+416 GVLNSASFIVDIEAP

-439 DDEFALLMDPIIKQ
+439 DKEFELLMDPIIKQ

-478 SQIRILE
+478 SNIRIIE

-543 RISKDSFSGKV
+543 RISKDSFSGKIN
-554 TLYYNMVMCGTPNKC
+554 LFYNMVICGTPNKC

-584 TPVVLP
+584 TPVLLP

-595 KMPKFKPWTKDEE
+595 KMPQFKVWTKEDEE
-608 ERVKRQCL
+608 KVKRQCL

-627 PLINKALEEWD
+627 PLINQAIEEWD
-638 EEKRQE
+638 ESKRQE

-657 RRAALNG
+657 RRSALNG

-676 RQETE
+676 HQETE

-686 ARWYAERC
+686 ALWYAERC
-694 LHYQLQLYGDKID
+694 LHYQLQIYGDKID
-707 ALHNGPSPQASK
+707 ALRNAQLSPQASK
-719 GNVRYLDALP
+719 GNIRYLDALP
-729 REFTKEDL
+729 KEFTKEDL
-737 VTLRLA
+737 VSLRLA

-751 TITWRWVKEGKIEK
+751 TIICRWVKEGLIEK
-765 IDTNLW
+765 IGTNLW
-771 RKIG
+771 RKI

>member
-1 MIALSHSFSGKPRQA
+1 MIQLAHLFSGKPRQA

-32 ILQDVKQ
+32 ILTDVKQ
-39 NKTLDRKKELP
+39 NKNLDRKKELP
-50 VWLPLAAS
+50 VWLPLAEC
-58 FKNGTRKAED
+58 FTNGTRKAED
-68 AVPSGLF
+68 AVPSGLY
-75 FLDIDEKGLTEAL
+75 FLDIDEKGMTEQL
-88 WNKVREE
+88 WQKVQDEK
-95 RLIQEFRIVYFAES
+95 LIEKFRIVYFAES

-122 GLSIEEN
+122 GSTIEED
-129 IQRLASR
+129 IQKLASR

-154 VSEQYVRLLDPVVF
+154 VSEQYVKLLDPVVF
-168 EPLTE
+168 GASPNPL
-173 EQRQLY
+173 QKG
-179 SASRM
+179 ASPNPL
-184 IAQKE
+184 QKE
-189 EDLNALAQ
+189 GAHKEADHPLPLEGA
-197 NALVQN
+197 
-203 ALVQNELVQNAL
+203 
-215 VQTTPT
+215 
-221 PPNLG
+221 G
-226 GEEDTPAAESAPTV
+226 GG
-240 VMVSPPE
+240 SPLE
-247 LGGARG
+247 GAGGG
-253 GLNNSHSCTYKDIPY
+253 SYKDIPY
-268 SQIVQALLWKLGYGD
+268 EKIVQALLWKLGYGD
-283 APAEGERNTALYTMS
+283 APAEGERNMALYSMS

-308 EQKLFAIIPH
+308 EQKLFGILPH
-318 WGLPEHEVISTIKS
+318 WGLSDHEVQSTIKS
-332 AVASVRPTD
+332 AVGSTRPAE
-341 MPSQMKE
+341 MPSMMKG
-348 VLSSLGAAMEVET
+348 VLSSLGAAVESG
-361 EKAEDSPIPTVGNEL
+361 AESADDVFVTPVENEL

-381 DLADHAPGEFKE
+381 DLSDHAPEEFKE

-406 ATGIRARYND
+406 ATGIRAKYRD
-416 GKINSASFIVDIEAP
+416 GKLNSPSFIVDIEAP

-439 DDEFALLMDPIIKQ
+439 DNEFELLMDPIIKQ
-453 DEVEWQKEIAYSLAK
+453 DEVEWQKEIEYSLAK
-468 KDGQDVENPC
+468 KDGQEVDNPC

-554 TLYYNMVMCGTPNKC
+554 ILYYNMVMCGTPNKC

-595 KMPKFKPWTKDEE
+595 KMPEFKVWTKEDEE
-608 ERVKRQCL
+608 KVKRQCL

-627 PLINKALEEWD
+627 PLINKAIEAWD
-638 EEKRQE
+638 EGKRQE

-651 SLDVLR
+651 AVDVFR

-676 RQETE
+676 RQESE

-686 ARWYAERC
+686 ALWYAERC
-694 LHYQLQLYGDKID
+694 FHYQMQIYGDKID
-707 ALHNGPSPQASK
+707 ALQNNTLNPSLK
-719 GNVRYLDALP
+719 GNIRYLDALP
-729 REFTKEDL
+729 KEFTKEDL
-737 VTLRLA
+737 VNLRLA
-743 NNESPVVK
+743 NGESPVVK
-751 TITWRWVKEGKIEK
+751 TIIYRWVKEDKIKK
-765 IDTNLW
+765 IDANLW
-771 RKIG
+771 QKTC

>member
-1 MIALSHSFSGKPRQA
+1 MMANSFSGKPRKA

-23 LLAENHVEE
+23 LLAKNHVEE
-32 ILQDVKQ
+32 ILTDVKQ
-39 NKTLDRKKELP
+39 NNNLDRKKELP
-50 VWLPLAAS
+50 VWLPLAEC
-58 FKNGTRKAED
+58 FNNGTRKAED
-68 AVPSGLF
+68 AEASGLY
-75 FLDIDEKGLTEAL
+75 FLDIDEKGLTDTLWKKVQEENLIEA
-88 WNKVREE
+88 
-95 RLIQEFRIVYFAES
+95 FRIVYFAES

-122 GLSIEEN
+122 GLSIEED
-129 IQRLASR
+129 IQKLASR

-154 VSEQYVRLLDPVVF
+154 VSEQYVKLLDPIVF

-173 EQRQLY
+173 EQKKLY
-179 SASRM
+179 VQPVVAKV
-184 IAQKE
+184 AQTSVNE
-189 EDLNALAQ
+189 ECSMVN
-197 NALVQN
+197 
-203 ALVQNELVQNAL
+203 
-215 VQTTPT
+215 
-221 PPNLG
+221 
-226 GEEDTPAAESAPTV
+226 GECS
-240 VMVSPPE
+240 M
-247 LGGARG
+247 
-253 GLNNSHSCTYKDIPY
+253 TYKGIAY
-268 SQIVQALLWKLGYGD
+268 EKIVQSLLWKLGYGD
-283 APAEGERNTALYTMS
+283 APAEGERNMALYTMS
-298 RYLRFICDFD
+298 RYLRFICDFN
-308 EQKLFAIIPH
+308 EQKLFQILPH
-318 WGLPEHEVISTIKS
+318 WGLSDHEVLSTIKS
-332 AVASVRPTD
+332 AVGSTRPSE

-348 VLSSLGAAMEVET
+348 VLASLGAAQETSSESVDDAIVTPVE
-361 EKAEDSPIPTVGNEL
+361 NEL
-376 PGILQ
+376 PDLLQ
-381 DLADHAPGEFKE
+381 DLSDHAPEEFKE

-406 ATGIRARYND
+406 ATGIRAKYRD
-416 GKINSASFIVDIEAP
+416 GKLNSPSFIVDIEAP

-439 DDEFALLMDPIIKQ
+439 DNEFELLMDPIIKQ

-468 KDGQDVENPC
+468 KNGEEVENPC

-595 KMPKFKPWTKDEE
+595 KMPKFKMWTKDEE
-608 ERVKRQCL
+608 EKVKRMCL
-616 CLMDEEGEVDL
+616 CLMDEEGEVEL
-627 PLINKALEEWD
+627 PLINKAIEDWD
-638 EEKRQE
+638 EGKRQE

-676 RQETE
+676 HKETE

-686 ARWYAERC
+686 ALWYAERC
-694 LHYQLQLYGDKID
+694 LHYQLQIYGDKID
-707 ALHNGPSPQASK
+707 ALHNGTLSIQASK
-719 GNVRYLDALP
+719 GNIRYLDALP
-729 REFTKEDL
+729 KEFTKEDF
-737 VTLRLA
+737 VNLRLG
-743 NNESPVVK
+743 NGESPVVK
-751 TITWRWVKEGKIEK
+751 TIIYRWVKEGKIK
-765 IDTNLW
+765 KTDTNLW
-771 RKIG
+771 QKC

>member
-1 MIALSHSFSGKPRQA
+1 
-16 SMAAYRQ
+16 MAAYRQ

-39 NKTLDRKKELP
+39 NKNLNRKKELP

-58 FKNGTRKAED
+58 FNNGTRKAED
-68 AVPSGLF
+68 AVPSGLY
-75 FLDIDEKGLTEAL
+75 FLDIDEKGLTEQL
-88 WNKVREE
+88 WKKVHDEN
-95 RLIQEFRIVYFAES
+95 LIEAFRIVYFAES

-122 GLSIEEN
+122 GLSIEED

-136 LGVSYDSHV
+136 LGVGYDSHV

-154 VSEQYVRLLDPVVF
+154 VSEQYVKLLDTGVF
-168 EPLTE
+168 E
-173 EQRQLY
+173 
-179 SASRM
+179 ASPSQADDM
-184 IAQKE
+184 
-189 EDLNALAQ
+189 D
-197 NALVQN
+197 
-203 ALVQNELVQNAL
+203 
-215 VQTTPT
+215 
-221 PPNLG
+221 
-226 GEEDTPAAESAPTV
+226 AESS
-240 VMVSPPE
+240 VSISTSPLSE
-247 LGGARG
+247 GLGEAFSGTFHG
-253 GLNNSHSCTYKDIPY
+253 IPY
-268 SQIVQALLWKLGYGD
+268 EKIVQAMLWKLGYGD
-283 APAEGERNTALYTMS
+283 APAEGERNTALYTLS

-308 EQKLFAIIPH
+308 EQKLFAILPH
-318 WGLPEHEVISTIKS
+318 WGLSDHEVLSTIKS
-332 AVASVRPTD
+332 AVGSVRPAGI
-341 MPSQMKE
+341 PSQMQE
-348 VLSSLGAAMEVET
+348 VLTSLGAALKVEV
-361 EKAEDSPIPTVGNEL
+361 EKAEESIIAPVDDAL

-381 DLADHAPGEFKE
+381 DLAEHAPEEFKE

-406 ATGIRARYND
+406 ATGIRAKYRD
-416 GKINSASFIVDIEAP
+416 GKMNSASFIVDIEAP

-439 DDEFALLMDPIIKQ
+439 DSEFELLMDPIIKQ
-453 DEVEWQKEIAYSLAK
+453 DEVEWQKEMAYSLAK
-468 KDGQDVENPC
+468 KNGEEAQNPC
-478 SQIRILE
+478 SQIRIIE

-512 ETVLKNNKGG
+512 ETVQKNNRGG

-595 KMPKFKPWTKDEE
+595 RMPEFKAWTKDEE

-616 CLMDEEGEVDL
+616 CLMDEEGEVSL
-627 PLINKALEEWD
+627 PLINKAIAEWD
-638 EEKRQE
+638 ESKRQE

-686 ARWYAERC
+686 ALWYAERC
-694 LHYQLQLYGDKID
+694 LHYQLQIYGDKID
-707 ALHNGPSPQASK
+707 ALHNGTLSPQASK
-719 GNVRYLDALP
+719 GNIRYLDALP
-729 REFTKEDL
+729 KEFTKEDL
-737 VTLRLA
+737 VNLRLA

-751 TITWRWVKEGKIEK
+751 TIIYRWMKEGLIVK

-771 RKIG
+771 QKIQS

>member
-1 MIALSHSFSGKPRQA
+1 M
-16 SMAAYRQ
+16 
-23 LLAENHVEE
+23 
-32 ILQDVKQ
+32 
-39 NKTLDRKKELP
+39 DRKKELP
-50 VWLPLAAS
+50 VWLPLAAC

-68 AVPSGLF
+68 AQPSGLY
-75 FLDIDEKGLTEAL
+75 FLDIDEKGLTEEL
-88 WNKVREE
+88 WGKVWEE
-95 RLIQEFRIVYFAES
+95 NLMEEFRIVYFAES

-122 GLSIEEN
+122 GLTIEED
-129 IQRLASR
+129 IQKLASR

-154 VSEQYVRLLDPVVF
+154 VSEQYVKLLDPAIF
-168 EPLTE
+168 EPLSD
-173 EQRQLY
+173 EQKMLY
-179 SASRM
+179 AQPIMNKVEPMELETTHLSSHTSDLSPLNYKG
-184 IAQKE
+184 IAYEK
-189 EDLNALAQ
+189 
-197 NALVQN
+197 
-203 ALVQNELVQNAL
+203 
-215 VQTTPT
+215 
-221 PPNLG
+221 
-226 GEEDTPAAESAPTV
+226 
-240 VMVSPPE
+240 
-247 LGGARG
+247 
-253 GLNNSHSCTYKDIPY
+253 
-268 SQIVQALLWKLGYGD
+268 IVQALLWKLGYGD

-308 EQKLFAIIPH
+308 EQKLFQILPH
-318 WGLPEHEVISTIKS
+318 WGLSDHEVLSTIKS
-332 AVASVRPTD
+332 AVSSTRPSD
-341 MPSQMKE
+341 IPSQMKE
-348 VLSSLGAAMEVET
+348 VLSSLGAAQESSIE
-361 EKAEDSPIPTVGNEL
+361 EADESTVTPLDNEL
-376 PGILQ
+376 PGFLQ
-381 DLADHAPGEFKE
+381 ELADHAPEEFKE
-393 ATLIAAMPMLGTL
+393 ATLMAAMPMLGTL
-406 ATGIRARYND
+406 ATGIRAQYRD
-416 GKINSASFIVDIEAP
+416 GKLNSPSFIVDIEAP

-439 DDEFALLMDPIIKQ
+439 DSEFELLMDPIIKQ

-468 KDGQDVENPC
+468 KNGEDVENPC
-478 SQIRILE
+478 SQIRIIE

-584 TPVVLP
+584 TPVLLP

-595 KMPKFKPWTKDEE
+595 KMPHFRAWTKDEE
-608 ERVKRQCL
+608 EQVKRQCL

-627 PLINKALEEWD
+627 PLINKAIEEWD
-638 EEKRQE
+638 ESKRQE

-686 ARWYAERC
+686 AVWYAERC
-694 LHYQLQLYGDKID
+694 LHYQLLIYGDKID
-707 ALHNGPSPQASK
+707 ALHNNTLSPQASK
-719 GNVRYLDALP
+719 GNIRYLDALP
-729 REFTKEDL
+729 KEFTKEDL
-737 VTLRLA
+737 VNMRLA
-743 NNESPVVK
+743 NNESIVVK
-751 TITWRWVKEGKIEK
+751 TIIHRWVKEAKIEK
-765 IDTNLW
+765 IGTNLW
-771 RKIG
+771 RKCC

>member
-1 MIALSHSFSGKPRQA
+1 
-16 SMAAYRQ
+16 MAAYRQ
-23 LLAENHVEE
+23 LLAENHVDE
-32 ILQDVKQ
+32 ILVDVKQ
-39 NKTLDRKKELP
+39 NKNLNRKKELP
-50 VWLPLAAS
+50 VWLPLAEC
-58 FKNGTRKAED
+58 FTNGVRKAED
-68 AVPSGLF
+68 AQPSGLY
-75 FLDIDEKGLTEAL
+75 FLDIDEKGLTEQL

-95 RLIQEFRIVYFAES
+95 NLIEEFRIVYFAES

-122 GLSIEEN
+122 GLSIEED
-129 IQRLASR
+129 IQKLASR

-154 VSEQYVRLLDPVVF
+154 VSEKYVKLLDPVVF

-179 SASRM
+179 
-184 IAQKE
+184 AQPVVNKVE
-189 EDLNALAQ
+189 PTEVETTHLTPLTSDISPLN
-197 NALVQN
+197 
-203 ALVQNELVQNAL
+203 
-215 VQTTPT
+215 
-221 PPNLG
+221 
-226 GEEDTPAAESAPTV
+226 
-240 VMVSPPE
+240 
-247 LGGARG
+247 
-253 GLNNSHSCTYKDIPY
+253 YKGIPY
-268 SQIVQALLWKLGYGD
+268 DQIIQALLWKLGYGD

-298 RYLRFICDFD
+298 RYLRFICDFN
-308 EQKLFAIIPH
+308 EQKLFMILPH
-318 WGLPEHEVISTIKS
+318 WGLSDHEVLSTIKS
-332 AVASVRPTD
+332 AVGSVRPAD

-348 VLSSLGAAMEVET
+348 VLSSLGAALEERTEVV
-361 EKAEDSPIPTVGNEL
+361 EDSLVAPVEDEL

-381 DLADHAPGEFKE
+381 DLSDHAPEEFKE
-393 ATLIAAMPMLGTL
+393 ATLMAAMPMLGTL
-406 ATGIRARYND
+406 ATGIRARYRD
-416 GKINSASFIVDIEAP
+416 GKMNSASFIIDIEAP

-439 DDEFALLMDPIIKQ
+439 DNEFELLMDPIIKQ

-478 SQIRILE
+478 SCIRIIE

-543 RISKDSFSGKV
+543 RISKDSFSGKI

-595 KMPKFKPWTKDEE
+595 KMPEFKVWTKDEE
-608 ERVKRQCL
+608 EKVKRQCL

-627 PLINKALEEWD
+627 PLINKAIEEWD
-638 EEKRQE
+638 ESKRQE

-686 ARWYAERC
+686 ALWFAERC
-694 LHYQLQLYGDKID
+694 LYYQLQIYGDKID
-707 ALHNGPSPQASK
+707 LLHNGALSMQAAK
-719 GNVRYLDALP
+719 GNIRYLDALP
-729 REFTKEDL
+729 KEFTKEDL
-737 VTLRLA
+737 VALRLS

-751 TITWRWVKEGKIEK
+751 TIIYRWVKEGMVEK
-765 IDTNLW
+765 IGTNLW
-771 RKIG
+771 RKCC

>member
-1 MIALSHSFSGKPRQA
+1 
-16 SMAAYRQ
+16 MAAYRQ
-23 LLAENHVEE
+23 LLAKNHVEE

-39 NKTLDRKKELP
+39 NNRLDRKKELP
-50 VWLPLAAS
+50 VWLPLAQS
-58 FKNGTRKAED
+58 FNNGTRKAED

-75 FLDIDEKGLTEAL
+75 YLDIDEKGLTEQL
-88 WNKVREE
+88 WQKVQDEN
-95 RLIQEFRIVYFAES
+95 LIDEYRIVYFAES

-122 GLSIEEN
+122 GATIEED
-129 IQRLASR
+129 IQKLASR

-154 VSEQYVRLLDPVVF
+154 VSEKYVKLLDPIVF
-168 EPLTE
+168 ENQPSSPKLGGNRGLNEESPLTE
-173 EQRQLY
+173 
-179 SASRM
+179 
-184 IAQKE
+184 K
-189 EDLNALAQ
+189 
-197 NALVQN
+197 
-203 ALVQNELVQNAL
+203 NENGSETCSDPQ
-215 VQTTPT
+215 

-226 GEEDTPAAESAPTV
+226 GS
-240 VMVSPPE
+240 
-247 LGGARG
+247 
-253 GLNNSHSCTYKDIPY
+253 NYKGIPY
-268 SQIVQALLWKLGYGD
+268 ENIVQALLWKLGYGD
-283 APAEGERNTALYTMS
+283 APAEGERNMALYTMS
-298 RYLRFICDFD
+298 RYMRFICDFD
-308 EQKLFAIIPH
+308 EQKLFTILPH
-318 WGLPEHEVISTIKS
+318 WGLSDHEVQSTIKS
-332 AVASVRPTD
+332 AVGSTRPAGI
-341 MPSQMKE
+341 PSMMNE
-348 VLSSLGAAMEVET
+348 VLSSLGAASEAGS
-361 EKAEDSPIPTVGNEL
+361 AESDESTVAPVDNEL

-381 DLADHAPGEFKE
+381 DLSDHAPEEFRE
-393 ATLIAAMPMLGTL
+393 ATLMAAMPMLGTL
-406 ATGIRARYND
+406 ATGIRAKYRD
-416 GKINSASFIVDIEAP
+416 GKLNSPSFIVDIEAP

-439 DDEFALLMDPIIKQ
+439 DAEFELLMDPIIKQ
-453 DEVEWQKEIAYSLAK
+453 DEVEWQKEIEYSLAK
-468 KDGQDVENPC
+468 KNGEEVENPC
-478 SQIRILE
+478 AQIRIIE

-584 TPVVLP
+584 TPVLLP

-595 KMPKFKPWTKDEE
+595 RMPHFKPWSQEDEE
-608 ERVKRQCL
+608 KVKRQCL
-616 CLMDEEGEVDL
+616 CLMDEEGEVEL
-627 PLINKALEEWD
+627 PLINKAIEAWD

-681 RAIKF
+681 RAIRF
-686 ARWYAERC
+686 AVWYAERC
-694 LHYQLQLYGDKID
+694 LHYQLQLYGNKID
-707 ALHNGPSPQASK
+707 ALHDNAVSPQASK
-719 GNVRYLDALP
+719 GNIRYLDVLP
-729 REFTKEDL
+729 KEFTKEDL
-737 VTLRLA
+737 VNLRLA

-751 TITWRWVKEGKIEK
+751 TIICRWVKEGLVVK
-765 IDTNLW
+765 TNANLW
-771 RKIG
+771 QKIQV

>member
-1 MIALSHSFSGKPRQA
+1 MMANSFSGKPRKA

-23 LLAENHVEE
+23 LLAKNHVEE
-32 ILQDVKQ
+32 ILTDVKQ
-39 NKTLDRKKELP
+39 NNNLDRKKELP
-50 VWLPLAAS
+50 VWLPLAEC
-58 FKNGTRKAED
+58 FNNGTRKAED
-68 AVPSGLF
+68 AEASGLY
-75 FLDIDEKGLTEAL
+75 FLDIDEKGLTDAL
-88 WNKVREE
+88 WKKVREE
-95 RLIQEFRIVYFAES
+95 NLIEAFRIVYFAES

-122 GLSIEEN
+122 GLSIEED
-129 IQRLASR
+129 IQKLASR

-154 VSEQYVRLLDPVVF
+154 VSEQYVKLLDPIVF

-173 EQRQLY
+173 EQKKLY
-179 SASRM
+179 
-184 IAQKE
+184 AQPVVAKVAQTSVNE
-189 EDLNALAQ
+189 ECSMVN
-197 NALVQN
+197 
-203 ALVQNELVQNAL
+203 
-215 VQTTPT
+215 
-221 PPNLG
+221 
-226 GEEDTPAAESAPTV
+226 GECS
-240 VMVSPPE
+240 M
-247 LGGARG
+247 
-253 GLNNSHSCTYKDIPY
+253 TYKGIAY
-268 SQIVQALLWKLGYGD
+268 EKIVQSLLWKLGYGD
-283 APAEGERNTALYTMS
+283 APAEGERNMALYTMS
-298 RYLRFICDFD
+298 RYLRFICDFN
-308 EQKLFAIIPH
+308 EQKLFQILPH
-318 WGLPEHEVISTIKS
+318 WGLSDHEVLSTIKS
-332 AVASVRPTD
+332 AVGSTRPSE

-348 VLSSLGAAMEVET
+348 VLASLGAAQETSSESVDDAIVTPVE
-361 EKAEDSPIPTVGNEL
+361 NEL
-376 PGILQ
+376 PDLLQ
-381 DLADHAPGEFKE
+381 DLSDHAPEEFKE

-406 ATGIRARYND
+406 ATGIRAKYRD
-416 GKINSASFIVDIEAP
+416 GKLNSPSFIVDIEAP

-439 DDEFALLMDPIIKQ
+439 DNEFELLMDPIIKQ

-468 KDGQDVENPC
+468 KNGEEVENPC

-595 KMPKFKPWTKDEE
+595 KMPKFKVWTKDEE
-608 ERVKRQCL
+608 EKVKRMCL
-616 CLMDEEGEVDL
+616 CLMDEEGEVEL
-627 PLINKALEEWD
+627 PLINKAIEDWD
-638 EEKRQE
+638 EGKRQE

-676 RQETE
+676 HKETE

-686 ARWYAERC
+686 ALWYAERC
-694 LHYQLQLYGDKID
+694 LHYQLQIYGDKID
-707 ALHNGPSPQASK
+707 ALHNGTLSIQASK
-719 GNVRYLDALP
+719 GNIRYLDALP
-729 REFTKEDL
+729 KEFTKEDF
-737 VTLRLA
+737 VNLRLG
-743 NNESPVVK
+743 NGESPVVK
-751 TITWRWVKEGKIEK
+751 TIIYRWVKEGKIK
-765 IDTNLW
+765 KTDTNLW
-771 RKIG
+771 QKC

>member
-1 MIALSHSFSGKPRQA
+1 MVCISNSFSGKPRQA

-32 ILQDVKQ
+32 ILTDVKQ
-39 NKTLDRKKELP
+39 NNNFDRKKELP
-50 VWLPLAAS
+50 VWLPLAEC
-58 FKNGTRKAED
+58 FINGTRKAED
-68 AVPSGLF
+68 AQPSGLY
-75 FLDIDEKGLTEAL
+75 FLDIDEKGLTEQL

-95 RLIQEFRIVYFAES
+95 NLIAEFRIVYFAES

-122 GLSIEEN
+122 GLSIEED
-129 IQRLASR
+129 IQKLASR

-154 VSEQYVRLLDPVVF
+154 VSEQYVKLLDPIVF

-173 EQRQLY
+173 EQHELY
-179 SASRM
+179 G
-184 IAQKE
+184 
-189 EDLNALAQ
+189 
-197 NALVQN
+197 V
-203 ALVQNELVQNAL
+203 
-215 VQTTPT
+215 PT
-221 PPNLG
+221 PIINKV
-226 GEEDTPAAESAPTV
+226 EETAELSTV
-240 VMVSPPE
+240 
-247 LGGARG
+247 
-253 GLNNSHSCTYKDIPY
+253 NSQLSTSYKGIPY
-268 SQIVQALLWKLGYGD
+268 EKIVQALLWKLGYGD

-308 EQKLFAIIPH
+308 EQKLFQILPH
-318 WGLPEHEVISTIKS
+318 WGLSDHEVLSTIKS
-332 AVASVRPTD
+332 AVSSVRPTD

-348 VLSSLGAAMEVET
+348 VLASLGAAQEANSESVD
-361 EKAEDSPIPTVGNEL
+361 DSFVTPVDNEL

-381 DLADHAPGEFKE
+381 DLSDHAPEEFKE
-393 ATLIAAMPMLGTL
+393 ATLMAAMPMLGTL
-406 ATGIRARYND
+406 ATGIRAKYRD
-416 GKINSASFIVDIEAP
+416 GVLNSASFIVDIEAP

-439 DDEFALLMDPIIKQ
+439 DKEFELLMDPIIKQ

-478 SQIRILE
+478 SNIRIIE

-543 RISKDSFSGKV
+543 RISKDSFSGKIN
-554 TLYYNMVMCGTPNKC
+554 LFYNMVICGTPNKC

-584 TPVVLP
+584 TPVLLP

-595 KMPKFKPWTKDEE
+595 KMPQFKVWTKEDEE
-608 ERVKRQCL
+608 KVKRQCL

-627 PLINKALEEWD
+627 PLINQAIEEWD
-638 EEKRQE
+638 ESKRQE

-657 RRAALNG
+657 RRSALNG

-676 RQETE
+676 HQETE

-686 ARWYAERC
+686 ALWYAERC
-694 LHYQLQLYGDKID
+694 LHYQLQIYGDKIN
-707 ALHNGPSPQASK
+707 ALRNAQLSPQASK
-719 GNVRYLDALP
+719 GNIRYLDALP
-729 REFTKEDL
+729 KEFTKEDL
-737 VTLRLA
+737 VSLRLA

-751 TITWRWVKEGKIEK
+751 TIICRWVKEGLIEK
-765 IDTNLW
+765 IGTNLW
-771 RKIG
+771 RKI

>member
-1 MIALSHSFSGKPRQA
+1 MISKNFSAKPRQA

-23 LLAENHVEE
+23 LLAENHVED
-32 ILQDVKQ
+32 ILTDVKQ
-39 NKTLDRKKELP
+39 NKNLDRKKSLP
-50 VWLPLAAS
+50 VWLPLAEC
-58 FKNGTRKAED
+58 FINDTRKAED
-68 AVPSGLF
+68 AQPSGLF
-75 FLDIDEKGLTEAL
+75 FLDIDEKGLTEQL

-95 RLIQEFRIVYFAES
+95 NLIEAFRIVYFAES

-122 GLSIEEN
+122 GLSIEED
-129 IQRLASR
+129 IQKLASR

-154 VSEQYVRLLDPVVF
+154 ISEQYVKFLDPVIF

-173 EQRQLY
+173 EQKKFYASPVNNKVEQTDY
-179 SASRM
+179 S
-184 IAQKE
+184 
-189 EDLNALAQ
+189 L
-197 NALVQN
+197 
-203 ALVQNELVQNAL
+203 
-215 VQTTPT
+215 TTH
-221 PPNLG
+221 L
-226 GEEDTPAAESAPTV
+226 
-240 VMVSPPE
+240 SP
-247 LGGARG
+247 LTT
-253 GLNNSHSCTYKDIPY
+253 SYKGIPHEK
-268 SQIVQALLWKLGYGD
+268 IVQALLWKLGYGD
-283 APAEGERNTALYTMS
+283 APAEGERNMALYTMS
-298 RYLRFICDFD
+298 RYMRFICDFD
-308 EQKLFAIIPH
+308 EQKLFAILPH
-318 WGLPEHEVISTIKS
+318 WGLSDHEVLSTIKS
-332 AVASVRPTD
+332 AVGSVRPTE
-341 MPSQMKE
+341 MPSLMKE
-348 VLSSLGAAMEVET
+348 VLTSLGAAMEV
-361 EKAEDSPIPTVGNEL
+361 ASEDADESLAAPVDNEL

-381 DLADHAPGEFKE
+381 DLSDHTPEEFKE
-393 ATLIAAMPMLGTL
+393 ATLMAAMPMLGTL
-406 ATGIRARYND
+406 ATGIRARYRD
-416 GKINSASFIVDIEAP
+416 GKMNSASFIVDIEAP

-439 DDEFALLMDPIIKQ
+439 DEEMALLMDPIIKQ
-453 DEVEWQKEIAYSLAK
+453 DEVEWQKEIEYSLAK

-478 SQIRILE
+478 ANIRIIE

-595 KMPKFKPWTKDEE
+595 KMPEFKPWTKDEE
-608 ERVKRQCL
+608 EKVKRQCL
-616 CLMDEEGEVDL
+616 CLMDEEGEVEL
-627 PLINKALEEWD
+627 PLINKAIEEWD
-638 EEKRQE
+638 EGKRQE

-651 SLDVLR
+651 SLDVFR
-657 RRAALNG
+657 RRSALNG

-686 ARWYAERC
+686 ALWYAERC
-694 LHYQLQLYGDKID
+694 LHYQLEIYGDKIN
-707 ALHNGPSPQASK
+707 ALHNGQLSVQTAK
-719 GNVRYLDALP
+719 GNIRYLDALP
-729 REFTKEDL
+729 MEFTKEDL
-737 VTLRLA
+737 VTLRLS

-751 TITWRWVKEGKIEK
+751 TVIYRWVKEGQIKKIG
-765 IDTNLW
+765 TNLW
-771 RKIG
+771 QKIC

>member
-1 MIALSHSFSGKPRQA
+1 MISVANSFSGKPRQA

-39 NKTLDRKKELP
+39 NKNLDRKKELP
-50 VWLPLAAS
+50 VWLPLAECFS
-58 FKNGTRKAED
+58 NGTRKAED

-75 FLDIDEKGLTEAL
+75 FLDIDEKGLTEQL
-88 WNKVREE
+88 WQKVQDEN
-95 RLIQEFRIVYFAES
+95 LIEEFRIVYFAES

-122 GLSIEEN
+122 GISIEED
-129 IQRLASR
+129 IQKLASR

-154 VSEQYVRLLDPVVF
+154 VSEQYVKLLDPVVF
-168 EPLTE
+168 EVSPNPL
-173 EQRQLY
+173 
-179 SASRM
+179 
-184 IAQKE
+184 QKE
-189 EDLNALAQ
+189 GANKEADLPLLLEGA
-197 NALVQN
+197 
-203 ALVQNELVQNAL
+203 
-215 VQTTPT
+215 
-221 PPNLG
+221 G
-226 GEEDTPAAESAPTV
+226 GGS
-240 VMVSPPE
+240 
-247 LGGARG
+247 
-253 GLNNSHSCTYKDIPY
+253 YKDIPY
-268 SQIVQALLWKLGYGD
+268 EKIVQALLWKLGYGD

-308 EQKLFAIIPH
+308 EQKLFSILPH
-318 WGLPEHEVISTIKS
+318 WGLSDHEVITTIKS
-332 AVASVRPTD
+332 AVSSVRPAGI
-341 MPSQMKE
+341 PSQMNE
-348 VLSSLGAAMEVET
+348 VLSTLGAAIEAET
-361 EKAEDSPIPTVGNEL
+361 ETTDDSLITPVDAEL

-381 DLADHAPGEFKE
+381 DLSDHAPEEFRE

-406 ATGIRARYND
+406 ATGIRAKYRD
-416 GKINSASFIVDIEAP
+416 GKLNSPSFIVDIEAP

-439 DDEFALLMDPIIKQ
+439 DNEFELLMDPIIKQ
-453 DEVEWQKEIAYSLAK
+453 DEVEWQKEIEYSLAK
-468 KDGQDVENPC
+468 KDGQEVENPC

-584 TPVVLP
+584 TPVILP

-595 KMPKFKPWTKDEE
+595 KMPQFKAWSQDEIE
-608 ERVKRQCL
+608 KVKRQCL
-616 CLMDEEGEVDL
+616 CLMDEEGEVSL
-627 PLINKALEEWD
+627 PLINKAIEEWD
-638 EEKRQE
+638 ESKRQE

-651 SLDVLR
+651 SIDVFR

-686 ARWYAERC
+686 AVWYAERC
-694 LHYQLQLYGDKID
+694 FQYQLQIYGNKVD
-707 ALHNGPSPQASK
+707 ALHDGALSPQASK
-719 GNVRYLDALP
+719 GNIRYLDLLP
-729 REFTKEDL
+729 KEFTKEDL
-737 VTLRLA
+737 VNLRLA
-743 NNESPVVK
+743 NHESPVVK
-751 TITWRWVKEGKIEK
+751 TIIYRWVKEDLIKK
-765 IDTNLW
+765 IDSNLW
-771 RKIG
+771 QKLLS

>member
-1 MIALSHSFSGKPRQA
+1 MICTANNFSGKPRKA

-32 ILQDVKQ
+32 ILADVKQ
-39 NKTLDRKKELP
+39 NKNLDRKKELP
-50 VWLPLAAS
+50 VWLPLAQS
-58 FKNGTRKAED
+58 FNNGTRKAED

-75 FLDIDEKGLTEAL
+75 FLDIDEKGLTEQL
-88 WNKVREE
+88 WQKVQDEN
-95 RLIQEFRIVYFAES
+95 LIEEFRIVYFAES

-129 IQRLASR
+129 IQKLASR

-154 VSEQYVRLLDPVVF
+154 VSEQYVKLLDPVVF

-173 EQRQLY
+173 EQKEMY
-179 SASRM
+179 ASDDSSRTTNSD
-184 IAQKE
+184 E
-189 EDLNALAQ
+189 Q
-197 NALVQN
+197 NCSMFNVECSMN
-203 ALVQNELVQNAL
+203 
-215 VQTTPT
+215 
-221 PPNLG
+221 
-226 GEEDTPAAESAPTV
+226 
-240 VMVSPPE
+240 
-247 LGGARG
+247 
-253 GLNNSHSCTYKDIPY
+253 YKGIPY
-268 SQIVQALLWKLGYGD
+268 EKIVQSMLWKLGYGD
-283 APAEGERNTALYTMS
+283 APAEGERNMALYTMC

-308 EQKLFAIIPH
+308 EQKLFSILPH
-318 WGLPEHEVISTIKS
+318 WGLSDHEVMSTIKS
-332 AVASVRPTD
+332 AVSSTRPAGI
-341 MPSQMKE
+341 PSQMNE
-348 VLSSLGAAMEVET
+348 VLSMLGAATEAGSETADDSLVVPVE
-361 EKAEDSPIPTVGNEL
+361 KEL

-381 DLADHAPGEFKE
+381 DLSDHAPEEFKE

-406 ATGIRARYND
+406 ATGIRAKYRD
-416 GKINSASFIVDIEAP
+416 GKLNSPSFIVDIEAP

-439 DDEFALLMDPIIKQ
+439 DNEFELLMDPIIKQ
-453 DEVEWQKEIAYSLAK
+453 DEVEWQKEIEYSLAK
-468 KDGQDVENPC
+468 KDGQEVENPC

-584 TPVVLP
+584 TPVILP

-595 KMPKFKPWTKDEE
+595 KMPQFKAWSQDEIE
-608 ERVKRQCL
+608 KVKRQCL
-616 CLMDEEGEVDL
+616 CLMDEEGEVSL
-627 PLINKALEEWD
+627 PLINKAIEEWD
-638 EEKRQE
+638 ESKRQE

-651 SLDVLR
+651 SIDVFR

-686 ARWYAERC
+686 AVWYAERC
-694 LHYQLQLYGDKID
+694 FQYQLQIYGNKVD
-707 ALHNGPSPQASK
+707 ALHDGALSPQASK
-719 GNVRYLDALP
+719 GNIRYLDLLP
-729 REFTKEDL
+729 KEFTKEDL
-737 VTLRLA
+737 VNLRLA
-743 NNESPVVK
+743 NHESPVVK
-751 TITWRWVKEGKIEK
+751 TIIYRWVKEDLIKK
-765 IDTNLW
+765 IDSNLW
-771 RKIG
+771 QKLQ

>member
-1 MIALSHSFSGKPRQA
+1 MINLAISFSGKPRQA

-39 NKTLDRKKELP
+39 NKNLDRKKELP

-95 RLIQEFRIVYFAES
+95 NLIQEFRIVYFAES

-122 GLSIEEN
+122 GLSIEED

-168 EPLTE
+168 EENRGEWLEVRGKRIDSSATNSDNKTNLSPL
-173 EQRQLY
+173 
-179 SASRM
+179 ASYHSP
-184 IAQKE
+184 
-189 EDLNALAQ
+189 LN
-197 NALVQN
+197 
-203 ALVQNELVQNAL
+203 
-215 VQTTPT
+215 
-221 PPNLG
+221 
-226 GEEDTPAAESAPTV
+226 
-240 VMVSPPE
+240 
-247 LGGARG
+247 
-253 GLNNSHSCTYKDIPY
+253 YKDIPY

-308 EQKLFAIIPH
+308 EQKLFAILPH
-318 WGLPEHEVISTIKS
+318 WGLPDHEVISTIKS

-361 EKAEDSPIPTVGNEL
+361 EKAEDSPIPTVDNEL

-381 DLADHAPGEFKE
+381 DLADHAPEEFKE

-416 GKINSASFIVDIEAP
+416 GKTNSASFIVDIEAP

-595 KMPKFKPWTKDEE
+595 KMPKFKPWTKDDE

-737 VTLRLA
+737 VALRLA

>member
-1 MIALSHSFSGKPRQA
+1 MGILISKTFSGKPRKA

-32 ILQDVKQ
+32 ILTDVKQ
-39 NKTLDRKKELP
+39 NKNVERKKELP
-50 VWLPLAAS
+50 VWLPLAQS
-58 FKNGTRKAED
+58 FNNGTRKAED

-75 FLDIDEKGLTEAL
+75 FLDIDEKGLTEQL
-88 WNKVREE
+88 WQKVQDEN
-95 RLIQEFRIVYFAES
+95 LIQEFRIVYFAES

-129 IQRLASR
+129 IQKLASR

-154 VSEQYVRLLDPVVF
+154 VSEQYVKLLDPVVF
-168 EPLTE
+168 EETEWKEEKVEKTDSPTPADDVTTDLSPLT
-173 EQRQLY
+173 
-179 SASRM
+179 STPSP
-184 IAQKE
+184 
-189 EDLNALAQ
+189 LN
-197 NALVQN
+197 
-203 ALVQNELVQNAL
+203 
-215 VQTTPT
+215 
-221 PPNLG
+221 
-226 GEEDTPAAESAPTV
+226 
-240 VMVSPPE
+240 
-247 LGGARG
+247 
-253 GLNNSHSCTYKDIPY
+253 YKGIPY
-268 SQIVQALLWKLGYGD
+268 EKIVQSMLWKLGYGD
-283 APAEGERNTALYTMS
+283 APAEGERNMALYTMC

-308 EQKLFAIIPH
+308 EQKLFSILPH
-318 WGLPEHEVISTIKS
+318 WGLSDHEVMSTIKS
-332 AVASVRPTD
+332 AVGSTRPAGI
-341 MPSQMKE
+341 PSQMNE
-348 VLSSLGAAMEVET
+348 VLSMLGAAT
-361 EKAEDSPIPTVGNEL
+361 EAGSESADDSLVVPVNKEL

-381 DLADHAPGEFKE
+381 DLSDHAPEEFKE
-393 ATLIAAMPMLGTL
+393 ATLMAAMPMLGTL
-406 ATGIRARYND
+406 ATGIRAKYRD
-416 GKINSASFIVDIEAP
+416 GKLNSPSFIVDIEAP

-439 DDEFALLMDPIIKQ
+439 DNEFELLMDPIIKQ
-453 DEVEWQKEIAYSLAK
+453 DEVEWQKEIEYSLAK
-468 KDGQDVENPC
+468 KDGQEVENPC

-584 TPVVLP
+584 TPVILP

-595 KMPKFKPWTKDEE
+595 KMPQFKAWSQDEIE
-608 ERVKRQCL
+608 KVKRQCL
-616 CLMDEEGEVDL
+616 CLMDEEGEVSL
-627 PLINKALEEWD
+627 PLINKAIEEWD
-638 EEKRQE
+638 ESKRQE

-651 SLDVLR
+651 SIDVFR

-686 ARWYAERC
+686 AVWYAERC
-694 LHYQLQLYGDKID
+694 FQYQLQIYGNKVD
-707 ALHNGPSPQASK
+707 ALHDGALSPQASK
-719 GNVRYLDALP
+719 GNIRYLDVLP
-729 REFTKEDL
+729 KEFTKEDL
-737 VTLRLA
+737 VNLRLA
-743 NNESPVVK
+743 NHESPVVK
-751 TITWRWVKEGKIEK
+751 TIIYRWGKEGLIKK
-765 IDTNLW
+765 IDSNLW
-771 RKIG
+771 QKLQ